1 MIKKIRTFRDFYP
14 YLMSDDYK
22 IRFLGE
28 YLELSYR
35 LLKLEQVIEGYKSK
49 SLDFIPSCSLSL
61 LELQGKQ
68 MQGYKTILEK
78 RAMIEN
84 IELPEVAIYGCKEK
98 DQEQD
103 DIE

>member
-28 YLELSYR
+28 Y
-35 LLKLEQVIEGYKSK
+35 LEQVIEGYKSK

-78 RAMIEN
+78 RAKIEN